1 MSLASRSARARPH
14 RRHDPVAFSVEG
26 EFSGLR
32 AENTTATENSTS
44 QQSLRPPTHSPNAM
58 HPEHDAVSR
67 EVRSWYNAPVPEIG
81 LDGAAH
87 WFGFAAAIGA
97 DPARVVLSI
106 ADPAQVPAALAD
118 ARAACAA
125 DSLMVLVDDR
135 DRAARLDAALREHGC
150 TFGESTTYLALTG
163 PMVSP
168 APGPDRL
175 EVAGIDTADLETWAL
190 VKLRCFADNEATPAA
205 EAIAAEVTARRREL
219 PLAEYRLGVLDG
231 EPVAVLAHYP
241 GADDLVFILG
251 TRTPYRHRGIAQA
264 MLARW
269 ADAAASGRSLI
280 INARDGGAPAALYR
294 RLGFTDEVY
303 WYSRY
308 ELSR

>member
-1 MSLASRSARARPH
+1 
-14 RRHDPVAFSVEG
+14 
-26 EFSGLR
+26 
-32 AENTTATENSTS
+32 
-44 QQSLRPPTHSPNAM
+44 M

-67 EVRSWYNAPVPEIG
+67 EVRSWYNSPAPQIG
-81 LDGAAH
+81 LDGGAH
-87 WFGFAAAIGA
+87 WFGFACMVGA
-97 DPARVVLSI
+97 DRAKVVLSI
-106 ADPAQVPAALAD
+106 ADPAEVPAALAA

-125 DSLMVLVDDR
+125 GSFMIMVDDR

-150 TFGESTTYLALTG
+150 SYDASTTFLALTG

-175 EVAGIDTADLETWAL
+175 EVASIGNTELETWAR
-190 VKLRCFADNEATPAA
+190 VKLQSFADSEDAPAA
-205 EAIAAEVTARRREL
+205 DAVTAEVAMRRAEQ
-219 PLAEYRLGVLDG
+219 PLAEYQLGMLDG

-251 TRTPYRHRGIAQA
+251 TRTPYRHLGIAQA
-264 MLARW
+264 MLARR
-269 ADAAASGRSLI
+269 AGAVAGGRSLV
-280 INARDGGAPAALYR
+280 INASDGGAPAALYR

-303 WYSRY
+303 WYSKY

>member
-1 MSLASRSARARPH
+1 MT
-14 RRHDPVAFSVEG
+14 DPV
-26 EFSGLR
+26 
-32 AENTTATENSTS
+32 
-44 QQSLRPPTHSPNAM
+44 PSPGNAR

-67 EVRSWYNAPVPEIG
+67 EVRNWYTSAVPEIG

-87 WFGFAAAIGA
+87 WFGFACMIGA
-97 DPARVVLSI
+97 DRARVVLSI
-106 ADPAQVPAALAD
+106 ADPAEVPAALGA

-125 DSLMVLVDDR
+125 GSFMIMVDDR
-135 DRAARLDAALREHGC
+135 HRAARLDAALREHGC
-150 TFGESTTYLALTG
+150 SYDESTSYLALTG

-175 EVAGIDTADLETWAL
+175 RVASIGTAQLETWAR
-190 VKLRCFADNEATPAA
+190 VKLQSFGDSEDAPTA
-205 EAIAAEVTARRREL
+205 EAVTAEVAARRREL
-219 PLAEYRLGVLDG
+219 PLADYQLGTLGG

-269 ADAAASGRSLI
+269 AAAVADRRSLI

-303 WYSRY
+303 WYSKY
-308 ELSR
+308 ELQREQ

>member
-1 MSLASRSARARPH
+1 VTVTIV
-14 RRHDPVAFSVEG
+14 DGV
-26 EFSGLR
+26 
-32 AENTTATENSTS
+32 
-44 QQSLRPPTHSPNAM
+44 

-67 EVRSWYNAPVPEIG
+67 EVHRWYNSSVPEIG
-81 LDGAAH
+81 LDGTAH
-87 WFGFAAAIGA
+87 WFGFTCMIGA
-97 DPARVVLSI
+97 DRARVVLTI
-106 ADPAQVPAALAD
+106 DDPAGVPAALTA

-125 DSLMVLVDDR
+125 DSFTVMVDDR
-135 DRAARLDAALREHGC
+135 DRAARLDAALRKHGC
-150 TFGESTTYLALTG
+150 SYEESTTFLALTG
-163 PMVSP
+163 PMASP
-168 APGPDRL
+168 AAGPDRL
-175 EVAGIDTADLETWAL
+175 EVASIGTSELETWAR
-190 VKLRCFADNEATPAA
+190 VKLQSFADSEDAPAA
-205 EAIAAEVTARRREL
+205 DAVTAEVTARRGEA
-219 PLAEYRLGVLDG
+219 PLAEYQLGILDG

-251 TRTPYRHRGIAQA
+251 TRTPFRHRGIAQA

-269 ADAAASGRSLI
+269 VAAAAGGRSLI